1 MEHDLTERA
10 KRGLARFRRRQPLA
24 APSNATHPDEGS
36 AQAAQIH
43 AAAQT
48 DQQTQRVMVVED
60 SPTFREQL
68 GAALGLLGKTDV
80 ASFANGTDA
89 LDYLHRAEGAAI
101 GLALVDIGL
110 PDMNGIEIIR
120 HIRGR
125 LPEVPILV
133 ISVIKSEQS
142 LLQAIRAG
150 ANGYVVKDESEEAI
164 ATAIGDVLL
173 GNYPISPSLAR
184 TLFQLAGSP
193 QNGAAQAQ
201 DAENGGF
208 KLAPREV
215 QVLHL
220 IARGL
225 TYLEV
230 AAELS
235 VSLSTIQTYVRGL
248 YRKLGVHNRQSA
260 VNKGRTNGL
269 LQGRF

>member
-1 MEHDLTERA
+1 
-10 KRGLARFRRRQPLA
+10 
-24 APSNATHPDEGS
+24 
-36 AQAAQIH
+36 
-43 AAAQT
+43 
-48 DQQTQRVMVVED
+48 MVVED

-68 GAALGLLGKTDV
+68 NAALGLLGKKDV
-80 ASFANGTDA
+80 ASFANGANA
-89 LDYLHRAEGAAI
+89 LDFLHRAEGNTI

-120 HIRGR
+120 QVRGR
-125 LPEVPILV
+125 LPDVPILV

-150 ANGYVVKDESEEAI
+150 ANGYIVKDESEEAI
-164 ATAIGDVLL
+164 ANAIGDVLQ

-193 QNGAAQAQ
+193 QNAADQEQEQEQ
-201 DAENGGF
+201 DADNGGF

-225 TYLEV
+225 TYSEV

-269 LQGRF
+269 LQERF

>member
-1 MEHDLTERA
+1 MQGPVADVHSA
-10 KRGLARFRRRQPLA
+10 
-24 APSNATHPDEGS
+24 S
-36 AQAAQIH
+36 AQAG
-43 AAAQT
+43 
-48 DQQTQRVMVVED
+48 QQALRVMVVED

-68 GAALGLLGKTDV
+68 HAALGLLGKKDV

-89 LDYLHRAEGAAI
+89 LDFLNSADGATV

-110 PDMNGIEIIR
+110 PDINGIEIIR
-120 HIRGR
+120 QVRAR
-125 LPEVPILV
+125 LPDVPILV
-133 ISVIKSEQS
+133 ISVIKSEQT

-150 ANGYVVKDESEEAI
+150 ANGYIVKDESEEAI
-164 ATAIGDVLL
+164 AIAIGDVLL

-193 QNGAAQAQ
+193 QNATDQEPGA
-201 DAENGGF
+201 ESGEF
-208 KLAPREV
+208 KLAPREI
-215 QVLHL
+215 QVLNL

-225 TYLEV
+225 TYSEV